1 MTHGKDCEEA
11 WCSCNHPN
19 LKVVIETE
27 EYIYWEFTEA
37 LRHEVQQTGRHT
49 RTTVPWRASR

>member
-1 MTHGKDCEEA
+1 MGDGLPVGKVSEGERMTHGKDCEEA

-37 LRHEVQQTGRHT
+37 
-49 RTTVPWRASR
+49 

>member
-1 MTHGKDCEEA
+1 MLGGERMTHGKDCEEA

-37 LRHEVQQTGRHT
+37 
-49 RTTVPWRASR
+49 

>member
-1 MTHGKDCEEA
+1 MTHGPKCENV
-11 WCSCNHPN
+11 WCSCNQPH

-37 LRHEVQQTGRHT
+37 
-49 RTTVPWRASR
+49 

>member
-11 WCSCNHPN
+11 WCSCNQPY
-19 LKVVIETE
+19 LKAVIETE

-37 LRHEVQQTGRHT
+37 
-49 RTTVPWRASR
+49 